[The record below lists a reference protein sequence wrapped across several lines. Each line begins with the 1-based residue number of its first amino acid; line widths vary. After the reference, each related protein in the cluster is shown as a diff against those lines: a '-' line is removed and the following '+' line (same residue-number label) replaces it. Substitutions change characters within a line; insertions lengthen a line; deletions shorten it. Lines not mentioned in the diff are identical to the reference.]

1 MCNGGDGVVRVVC
14 VQRFRDFIYGV
25 VVFCIATNGGQ
36 EAVGVVF
43 KFRKNLIYGVS
54 MLADGNGVAEVVVFR
69 GNGTVGAA
77 IECER
82 ESGLM
87 ANRVVITANA
97 HHPSSLM
104 FSAGEKA
111 VPSPVSSVRKS

>member
-1 MCNGGDGVVRVVC
+1 MFE
-14 VQRFRDFIYGV
+14 FRENLV
-25 VVFCIATNGGQ
+25 NCID
-36 EAVGVVF
+36 
-43 KFRKNLIYGVS
+43 
-54 MLADGNGVAEVVVFR
+54 MLADGGRVAEVVVFR
-69 GNGTVGAA
+69 GNGAVGAA